1 MGSSACQHST
11 KPKYLASAA
20 DRPPIIVA
28 GSCIQFK
35 DVLRRNTAPSPAGT
49 DRPARLSQDAGIDP
63 GAPPDLGDAHL
74 WVLLAASPGVILAT
88 GDRLLLKKAPGGVA
102 VVCPRAFV
110 EDTVEAA

>member
-1 MGSSACQHST
+1 VGSFELSYAT
-11 KPKYLASAA
+11 V
-20 DRPPIIVA
+20 RP
-28 GSCIQFK
+28 
-35 DVLRRNTAPSPAGT
+35 VLP
-49 DRPARLSQDAGIDP
+49 
-63 GAPPDLGDAHL
+63 APPDLGDAHL